1 MDNLRHLRN
10 KNNILTS
17 DVVCAL
23 DDLDLTQSNVVIMA
37 RHLVTLFM
45 LINCSVLDN
54 LDFHQVIDKVRST
67 TTYTVNKINII
78 SPAQSPVNIKN
89 SVAQKYSF
97 PFRTVP
103 YHAIHTISHHT
114 IPYHTIP
121 NYTIPN
127 HTIPYQTI
135 PYHTTS

>member
-17 DVVCAL
+17 DVLCAL

-97 PFRTVP
+97 RFVSYRTIP
-103 YHAIHTISHHT
+103 YNAIHTISYHT

-121 NYTIPN
+121 Y
-127 HTIPYQTI
+127 HTKPYHTI